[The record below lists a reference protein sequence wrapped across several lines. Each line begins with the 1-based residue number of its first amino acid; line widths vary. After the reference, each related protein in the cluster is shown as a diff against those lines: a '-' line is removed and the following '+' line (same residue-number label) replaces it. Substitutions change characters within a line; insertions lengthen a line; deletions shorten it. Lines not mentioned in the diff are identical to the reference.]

1 MIAIQHSLVPG
12 IVLCLSVAAPLVQ
25 EKQEALAKFIS
36 QGNPD
41 GDAIRNHRLTVE
53 NVRKMFAVERDLLKL
68 MKEVPDLETRVGE
81 LERRLD
87 PGHLTG
93 DVAVG
98 VKVYE
103 GMPEIAQILQRHKI
117 SAREYLLTSRVATVA
132 DVMDATL
139 TDEFLRREGLDPE
152 VFITQPLKFWRSMDP
167 ALKAEAAEW
176 KKRRG
181 ADGGGRAGFIR

>member
-1 MIAIQHSLVPG
+1 MITIQHSLVPG
-12 IVLCLSVAAPLVQ
+12 IVLCLSVAAPLAQ

-41 GDAIRNHRLTVE
+41 GDAITNHRLTVE

-68 MKEVPDLETRVGE
+68 MKEVPDLETRIGE

-87 PGHLTG
+87 PDHRTG
-93 DVAVG
+93 EAAVG

-103 GMPEIAQILQRHKI
+103 AIPELAQILQRHKI
-117 SAREYLLTSRVATVA
+117 SAREYLLTSMVATVA

-176 KKRRG
+176 KKLRG
-181 ADGGGRAGFIR
+181 ADSGGRAGFIR